1 MPATLLSNVMVL
13 DATGAEPFPGEV
25 LVEGNRIRKVAR
37 GKGQIGRENA
47 ARVIDGGG
55 MTLMPG
61 MTEGHCHISFTGVAQ
76 PFELGMIPPEEH
88 TLKTAANAKLLF
100 ECGFTSVYCAASA
113 KPRLDVVVRNAVN
126 AGELTGPR
134 IRAASPEMVATGGLG
149 DERMLH
155 IHRESFALIADGPEE
170 VRKAVRTCI
179 REGVDNIKLN
189 VSGDDFYPN
198 SPGGVTTYMDDEVR
212 MACEIAH
219 EFGKQ
224 VATHS
229 RSSGSVKLSVRN
241 GVDCI
246 YHCEHADAEALDMM
260 EAAKDRIFVGPAVG
274 LLYNTVHEAAPW
286 GITEE
291 VVQKLNMRRNLE
303 ITCEV
308 YKEVRKRGIRAV
320 IGGDYGFAWTPQG
333 TNARDLIHFNK
344 LFGYPPMECIQ
355 LATMNGGQLMRMGGE
370 LGQVKEGWLADLL
383 LVDGDPLRDL
393 SLLVGP
399 DHLAMIMKDGRIHK
413 DPVQYV
419 AAAQKVAAE

>member
-1 MPATLLSNVMVL
+1 MAATLLLNVIIL
-13 DATGAEPFPGEV
+13 DGTGAEPFPGEV

-37 GKGQIGRENA
+37 GRGQIAREGGQ
-47 ARVIDGGG
+47 RVIDGRG

-88 TLKTAANAKLLF
+88 TLKTAANARLLLD
-100 ECGFTSVYCAASA
+100 CGFTSVYCAASA

-126 AGELTGPR
+126 AGELPGPR
-134 IRAASPEMVATGGLG
+134 IRAASPEIVATGGLG

-155 IHRESFALIADGPEE
+155 LHRESFALIADGPEE
-170 VRKAVRTCI
+170 VRKVVRTCI

-189 VSGDDFYPN
+189 VSGDDFYPHA
-198 SPGGVTTYMDDEVR
+198 PGGCTTYMDDEVKI
-212 MACEIAH
+212 ACEVAH

-229 RSSGSVKLSVRN
+229 RSANSVKLSVRN

-260 EAAKDRIFVGPAVG
+260 EAVKDRIFVGPAVG
-274 LLYNTVHEAAPW
+274 LLYNTCYEAAPW
-286 GITEE
+286 GITEA

-308 YKEVRKRGIRAV
+308 YQEVRKRGIRAV

-333 TNARDLIHFNK
+333 TNARDLLHFNR
-344 LFGYPPMECIQ
+344 LFGYTPMECIQ
-355 LATMNGGQLMRMGGE
+355 LATRNGGQLMRKGDE
-370 LGQVKEGWLADLL
+370 LGLLQEGFLADLL
-383 LVDGDPLRDL
+383 LVDGDPLQDL
-393 SLLVGP
+393 SILVGP
-399 DHLAMIMKDGRIHK
+399 ERLAMIMKDGNFYK
-413 DPVQYV
+413 DPAGY
-419 AAAQKVAAE
+419 ARTAQPVAAE